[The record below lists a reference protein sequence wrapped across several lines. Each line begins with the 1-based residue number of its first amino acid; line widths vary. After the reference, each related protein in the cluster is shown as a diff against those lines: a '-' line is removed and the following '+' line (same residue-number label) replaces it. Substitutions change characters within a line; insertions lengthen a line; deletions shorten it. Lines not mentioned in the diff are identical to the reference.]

1 MKKSMAEKIL
11 ALLEKGWKAKEIAE
25 KLNVSPAYVY
35 VVKSKNKTKTPKTPK
50 TPKKDEKKEAKKTG
64 NRLMT
69 SEEADAW
76 VDAVMAE
83 SLHGKVLKT
92 PEPSVDMVNHPRHYK
107 FGGIETIDFIEAKH
121 LTYNL
126 GNVVK
131 YVSRADHK
139 GNRLEDLK
147 KARFYLDREINQAEA

>member
-1 MKKSMAEKIL
+1 MAKSKKVKTSKAEKIT
-11 ALLEKGWKAKEIAE
+11 ALLAQGKTANEIA
-25 KLNVSPAYVY
+25 KKVGVTAAYVY
-35 VVKSKNKTKTPKTPK
+35 NIKSKS
-50 TPKKDEKKEAKKTG
+50 KKDEKKEAKKTG

-92 PEPSVDMVNHPRHYK
+92 PEPSVDMVNHPPHYK
-107 FGGIETIDFIEAKH
+107 FGGIETIDFIEAKW
-121 LTYNL
+121 LSYNL

-131 YVSRADHK
+131 YISRSDHK
-139 GNRLEDLK
+139 GNKLEDLE
-147 KARFYLDREINQAEA
+147 KARFYLDREINRIKP